1 MKTRCCAVSPAVW
14 KASAFCGCVPNL
26 WHSLCQSGLQRH
38 PAAASLP
45 VTIARSGR
53 LPATRGFESHHAVP
67 STQSLLSLP
76 ASFPASFIR
85 GLSQLIQNRL
95 KLLNILTFKHLAKQG
110 AQHIRVLNFLNVLGN
125 MYWQYIEP
133 FNDGVYE
140 EFPGI

>member
-1 MKTRCCAVSPAVW
+1 METRCCAVPPAVW

-38 PAAASLP
+38 PATASPP

-67 STQSLLSLP
+67 PTQSLLFLP
-76 ASFPASFIR
+76 VSSIN

-110 AQHIRVLNFLNVLGN
+110 AQHIRVLNFLNVLRN